1 MLHLIV
7 CCAGDC
13 FLLVSPFAPLQAV
26 KAKSFNGRE
35 CDIVMKNYQAIV
47 DIVFGHG
54 ANIIAKAKYT
64 AMFAAH
70 NALFAAMG
78 AFDDKGDRNT
88 QADEVQ
94 KLADAYIERVK
105 SATGQSS
112 LTYYDHSLQTHMV
125 VDQRKRGNLH
135 KYSCQS
141 LENTIGRL
149 KKSKEHIATQRN
161 YIKSA
166 LKRETVRLALRA
178 KGMLALRLSYQ
189 TRLLY
194 GLPVRKRSREQ
205 VE

>member
-7 CCAGDC
+7 CWAGDF

-54 ANIIAKAKYT
+54 ANIMAKAKYT
-64 AMFAAH
+64 AMFAC
-70 NALFAAMG
+70 
-78 AFDDKGDRNT
+78 
-88 QADEVQ
+88 
-94 KLADAYIERVK
+94 VK

-141 LENTIGRL
+141 LENTIDRL
-149 KKSKEHIATQRN
+149 KKSKERIATQRN

-194 GLPVRKRSREQ
+194 GLVFHSRLNSGCSS
-205 VE
+205 